1 MPEESPKPDQLEGG
15 AYEVIRARLDKHAA
29 TLRDGLDALNAERL
43 QVFGGIETALLAT
56 ERVSTEHNCVARD
69 LVAVGKHRFLFGYNI
84 QFGLKQT
91 TDVAD
96 VFAAYDYDPESR
108 TFTGIP
114 VGEVL
119 KDPRF
124 EEDFAYL
131 FKYYREAVFQKFMI
145 IGPHLY
151 MAMRIGKTVDD
162 LKTFKWKINSDGSL
176 EYIGN
181 RFDHE
186 YVYPAQH
193 EFEWTRAHRGMHRSG
208 LHPHVSIEDR
218 VFVETVGGD
227 LTIKVE
233 DNTASGQGIYSEPV
247 TESDQTLDDAEIFYA
262 VVGSLILL
270 KILPYRESLHRY
282 LVFNDKTKSVHRIDA
297 IGDSCVLLP
306 DDQGII
312 FANGYLLQTGEVKT
326 FDHGVLD
333 MRFERKVASANGED
347 VLYSF
352 YNRPAGEYVLL
363 PYNRIQQS
371 VENPIMCSGRSLF
384 GDGQLVLFRGDGQ
397 PQKHHALQI
406 WQTPYLDDESSSAA
420 ATDKQSFLYKIGN
433 PELVRGMAEARELLT
448 LLHKDDSFAGLYL
461 DVVKRAGDLLDAY
474 FWLDRAECQS
484 LAAPIKEIKKAGE
497 SAIGEFDK
505 VQKLRAVA
513 SERTATIREAVEK
526 LVRET
531 KTTPPEDLQG
541 FVHQLAGLRKLRG
554 EIIGLRD
561 VRYTDPAVIEAF
573 ETEVV
578 TTTDEV
584 SQRTV
589 AFLLGEDSLKSYAAS
604 IDAQEAALEKIT
616 KVTEAD
622 EVATAL
628 DQAAAEL
635 EMLIDIVGGLKIEDA
650 TQTTEIIERIST
662 LYARLNGT
670 RGSLRNKR
678 KELARGEGEA
688 QFSAQLKLLSQAL
701 ANYLDLCDSPEK
713 CDESLTRLM
722 VQVEELEGKFAEFDE
737 YIEQIATRREEIYD
751 AFESRR
757 TQLVEARGKRAGALF
772 KSAERILAGIRNRVA
787 AFGEV
792 EEIHSYFATDPMIE
806 KVRDLIGQLQK
817 LGDSVKSDDLQ
828 TRLKTLR
835 EDGVRQLKDK
845 KELYVDGENVIRFGK
860 NAFNVNTQALEM
872 TIVPHDESMA
882 FHLTGTKFYEP
893 ITDPAF
899 LATRDAWDL
908 EVPSESPGVARVEYL
923 AWQYLTTVGRGGP
936 AAPTFSAAPESS
948 DLQTTDNRQPTTDLL
963 SSLQSFMQ
971 PRYAEGYTKGIHD
984 EDAAKLLA
992 ELLPIQAEAGLLRY
1006 SPRDR
1011 AAAHL
1016 FWKSWE
1022 DPAKDRLA
1030 NQFASYGKRRS
1041 LFEGGDETAAW
1052 KERLASAFAD
1062 WRSSHGLFLDL
1073 HPQRAA
1079 DYLSEELAAGGPFVV
1094 SAAAAELS
1102 RKFHHTLVAKRGEA
1116 MLKESLGD
1124 DSVPPFVKFEI
1135 ARDWLAGF
1143 AANYPDA
1150 LEGTPAG
1157 LLAAVIDEAAAHLA
1171 CGGFEQRAVKS
1182 VTLAFKAEGLRSS
1195 HPRIQDATLEIH
1207 YSEFLD
1213 RLARHERTDAA
1224 AFRALAT
1231 RKSELTDIK
1240 RQEMRLDEFKPK
1252 VMSAFVR
1259 NRLIDEVYLPLVGDN
1274 LAKQLGTAGANTRT
1288 DRMGLLLLVS
1298 PPGYG
1303 KTTLMEYIANRLGL
1317 TFVKINGPALGHSVT
1332 SLDPAEAPNA
1342 SARAEVERANLALE
1356 MGDNV
1361 MLYLD
1366 DIQHTDPEFL
1376 QKFISLCDAQ
1386 RKIEGVW
1393 KGQPRTYDLR
1403 GRKVAVVMA
1412 GNPYTESGG
1421 KFQIPDMLANRADTY
1436 NLGDILG
1443 GHEAAFKAS
1452 YIENALTSN
1461 ATLSILASRSQK
1473 DVLML
1478 IRVAETGSRDGADFE
1493 GNYTPAEIEEMLAV
1507 VKHLLSVRDT
1517 ILRVN
1522 LQYIKSAA
1530 QEDAYRTEPPFKLQ
1544 GSYRNMARI
1553 AEKILPLMTPEEVR
1567 QIVIDHYRSESQ
1579 NLTTAAEANL
1589 LKFYEME
1596 GLLDEDQAARW
1607 EQIKKEFNKRKLLG
1621 GAGENDPVA
1630 RVVAQMSQFNDG
1642 LEAIKE
1648 GISSAGQHY
1657 ARPQSLT
1664 DETVA
1669 HLRQIIEGLRAVPVQ
1684 VDIKVVPVQDE
1695 KGSIE
1700 KIDAPDDGPSL
1711 EFKPEVNQG

>member
-1 MPEESPKPDQLEGG
+1 MPEPTPKPDQLEGG

-29 TLRDGLDALNAERL
+29 TLRAGLDALNAERL
-43 QVFGGIETALLAT
+43 QVFGGIQTALLGT
-56 ERVSTEHNCVARD
+56 ERVATEHNCVARD
-69 LVAVGKHRFLFGYNI
+69 LVTIGKHRFLFGYNI

-91 TDVAD
+91 TDIKD
-96 VFAAYDYDPESR
+96 VFAAYDFNPETR
-108 TFTGIP
+108 GFTAVP
-114 VGEVL
+114 VEEVL
-119 KDPRF
+119 GDPKF
-124 EEDFAYL
+124 TEDFAYL
-131 FKYYREAVFQKFMI
+131 FKYYREAVFQKFMV

-151 MAMRIGKTVDD
+151 LKMRSGKTIDD
-162 LKTFKWKINSDGSL
+162 IKAFKWRINSNGSL
-176 EYIGN
+176 EYLGN

-186 YVYPAQH
+186 VVYPAQQ
-193 EFEWTRAHRGMHRSG
+193 EFQWQRAHRGMHRAG
-208 LHPHVSIEDR
+208 MHPHISIEDR

-227 LTIKVE
+227 LTVKIE

-262 VVGSLILL
+262 TVGSLILL
-270 KILPYRESLHRY
+270 KILPYRESLHRH
-282 LVFNDKTKSVHRIDA
+282 LVFNEKTKTVHRIDT

-306 DDQGII
+306 DDQGLI

-326 FDHGVLD
+326 FDHGMLD
-333 MRFERKVASANGED
+333 MRFERKVASSNGED
-347 VLYSF
+347 VLYCF
-352 YNRPAGEYVLL
+352 YNRASGDYVLL
-363 PYNRIQQS
+363 SYNRIQQS
-371 VENPIMCSGRSLF
+371 VETPIVCSGHSLF
-384 GDGQLVLFRGDGQ
+384 GDGRLVLFRGDGQ
-397 PQKHHALQI
+397 PQRHHALQV
-406 WQTPYLDDESSSAA
+406 WQTPYLDDETSTAA
-420 ATDKQSFLYKIGN
+420 ATNKDSFLYKVGN
-433 PELVRGMAEARELLT
+433 PELVRGMAESRELLT

-461 DVVKRAGDLLDAY
+461 DIVKRSGDLLDAY
-474 FWLDRAECQS
+474 FWLDRPECQS
-484 LAAPIKEIKKAGE
+484 LAAPVREIKKAGE
-497 SAIGEFDK
+497 AAIGEFEK

-513 SERTATIREAVEK
+513 TERTTAVRAAVEK
-526 LVRET
+526 LIRET
-531 KTTPPEDLQG
+531 QTSPPDALQG

-554 EIIGLRD
+554 EIIALRD
-561 VRYTDPAVIEAF
+561 VRYTDPAAVDAF
-573 ETEVV
+573 EKEVV
-578 TTTDEV
+578 DTTDAV
-584 SQRTV
+584 SNKTV
-589 AFLLGEDSLKSYAAS
+589 DFLLGEDSLKTYAAS
-604 IDAQEAALEKIT
+604 IDTQEAALSKIA

-622 EVATAL
+622 EIATAL
-628 DQAAAEL
+628 DQAATEL
-635 EMLIDIVGGLKIEDA
+635 EMLIEIVGGLKIADA
-650 TQTTEIIERIST
+650 TQTTAIIERISA

-678 KELARGEGEA
+678 RELSRGEGEA
-688 QFSAQLKLLSQAL
+688 QFAAQMKLLSQAL
-701 ANYLDLCDSPEK
+701 ANYLDLCDTPEK
-713 CDESLTRLM
+713 VDESLTRLM

-737 YIEQIATRREEIYD
+737 YIEQIAVRREEIYD
-751 AFESRR
+751 AFEGRR

-787 AFGEV
+787 SLTEV
-792 EEIHSYFATDPMIE
+792 EAIHSYFATDPMIE
-806 KVRDLIGQLQK
+806 KVRDLIGQLQT
-817 LGDSVKSDDLQ
+817 LGDTVKADGLQ
-828 TRLKTLR
+828 TRVKTLR

-845 KELYVDGENVIRFGK
+845 KDLYVEGENVIRFGK
-860 NAFNVNTQALEM
+860 NSFNVNTQPLEM
-872 TIVPHDESMA
+872 TIVPHEDAMA
-882 FHLTGTKFYEP
+882 FHLTGTKFFEP
-893 ITDPAF
+893 ITDPDF

-908 EVPSESPGVARVEYL
+908 EVPSESPRVARAEYL
-923 AWQYLTTVGRGGP
+923 AWQFLLHAPASSTLLTPDPRP
-936 AAPTFSAAPESS
+936 PTP
-948 DLQTTDNRQPTTDLL
+948 DLL
-963 SSLQSFMQ
+963 PAVQSFMQ

-992 ELLPIQAEAGLLRY
+992 HLLPIHAEAGLLRFG
-1006 SPRDR
+1006 PRTR
-1011 AAAHL
+1011 AAALL
-1016 FWKSWE
+1016 FWECWD
-1022 DPAKDRLA
+1022 DPAKSRLA
-1030 NQFASYGKRRS
+1030 GQFASYGKRRS
-1041 LFEGGDETAAW
+1041 LFAGGDEIGPW
-1052 KERLASAFAD
+1052 KQRLATAFHTWTAD
-1062 WRSSHGLFLDL
+1062 HGLFPDID
-1073 HPQRAA
+1073 PAKAA
-1079 DYLSEELAAGGPFVV
+1079 DYLAEELAAAGTFLV

-1102 RKFHHTLVAKRGEA
+1102 RHFHQALVAKRA
-1116 MLKESLGD
+1116 DTVFKDLLSD
-1124 DSVPPFVKFEI
+1124 TASPAFVRYEI

-1143 AANYPDA
+1143 AVNHPEA
-1150 LEGTPAG
+1150 LQDTPAE
-1157 LLAAVIDEAAAHLA
+1157 LLAVVIDEAAVHFAR
-1171 CGGFEQRAVKS
+1171 GGFEQRAVKTVALS
-1182 VTLAFKAEGLRSS
+1182 FRADALRSS
-1195 HPRIQDATLEIH
+1195 HPRISDSTLEIH

-1213 RLARHERTDAA
+1213 RLEKHERTDAA
-1224 AFRALAT
+1224 TFRALAE
-1231 RKSELTDIK
+1231 RKSQLTGVK

-1252 VMSAFVR
+1252 VMSSFVR
-1259 NRLIDEVYLPLVGDN
+1259 NRLIDEVYLPLIGDN

-1288 DRMGLLLLVS
+1288 DRSGLLLLIS

-1303 KTTLMEYIANRLGL
+1303 KTTIMEYVANRLGL
-1317 TFVKINGPALGHSVT
+1317 TFVKINGPALGHRVL

-1342 SARAEVERANLALE
+1342 SARMEVERANLALE

-1393 KGQPRTYDLR
+1393 KGKARTYDLR

-1452 YIENALTSN
+1452 YIENCLTAN
-1461 ATLSILASRSQK
+1461 ATLSKLASRSQK

-1553 AEKILPLMTPEEVR
+1553 ADKVLPLMTPEEVR

-1579 NLTTAAEANL
+1579 NLTAAAEANL

-1596 GLLDEDQAARW
+1596 GLLDETQAARW
-1607 EQIKKEFNKRKLLG
+1607 EQIKKEFNKRKLMG

-1630 RVVAQMSQFNDG
+1630 RVVAQMTQFNDG
-1642 LEAIKE
+1642 LEAIKD
-1648 GISSAGQHY
+1648 GISAAGQNY
-1657 ARPQSLT
+1657 AQPQTLT
-1664 DETVA
+1664 DQTVQQ
-1669 HLRQIIEGLRAVPVQ
+1669 LRQIIEGLRAVPVQ

-1700 KIDAPDDGPSL
+1700 SLNASEKPPLAFEPDV
-1711 EFKPEVNQG
+1711 KQG

>member
-1 MPEESPKPDQLEGG
+1 MAEETPKPDQLEGG

-29 TLRDGLDALNAERL
+29 TLRGGLDALNAERL
-43 QVFGGIETALLAT
+43 EVFGGIETALLAT

-69 LVAVGKHRFLFGYNI
+69 LVAIGKRRFLFGYNI

-91 TDVAD
+91 TDIKD
-96 VFAAYDYDPESR
+96 VFAAYEFDQQSR
-108 TFTGIP
+108 VFTALP
-114 VGEVL
+114 VEEVL
-119 KDPRF
+119 AGSRF
-124 EEDFAYL
+124 AEDFAYL
-131 FKYYREAVFQKFMI
+131 FKYYREAVFLKFMI

-151 MAMRIGKTVDD
+151 LVMRAGKTVDD
-162 LKTFKWKINSDGSL
+162 IKAFKWRFAGDGTL
-176 EYIGN
+176 EYLGN

-186 YVYPAQH
+186 CVFPAQQ
-193 EFEWTRAHRGMHRSG
+193 EFQWQRAHRGMHRAG
-208 LHPHVSIEDR
+208 IHPHISIEDR

-227 LTIKVE
+227 LTVKIE
-233 DNTASGQGIYSEPV
+233 DNTATGQGIYSEPV
-247 TESDQTLDDAEIFYA
+247 SESDQTLDDAEIFYA
-262 VVGSLILL
+262 TVGSLILL
-270 KILPYRESLHRY
+270 KILPYRESLHRH
-282 LVFNDKTKSVHRIDA
+282 LVFNEKTKTVHRIDA

-306 DDQGII
+306 DDHGLI
-312 FANGYLLQTGEVKT
+312 FANGYLLQSGEVKT
-326 FDHGVLD
+326 FDHGLLD
-333 MRFERKVASANGED
+333 MRFERKVASSNGED

-352 YNRPAGEYVLL
+352 YNRAVGDYVLL
-363 PYNRIQQS
+363 SYNRIQQS
-371 VENPIMCSGRSLF
+371 VETPIVCSGYSLF
-384 GDGQLVLFRGDGQ
+384 GDGELVLFRGDGQ

-406 WQTPYLDDESSSAA
+406 WQTPYLDDETSTAA
-420 ATDKQSFLYKIGN
+420 ATNKDSFLYKIGN

-448 LLHKDDSFAGLYL
+448 LLNKDDSFAGLYL
-461 DVVKRAGDLLDAY
+461 DIVKRSGDLLDAY

-484 LAAPIKEIKKAGE
+484 LAAPVREIKKAGE
-497 SAIGEFDK
+497 AAIGEFEK

-513 SERTATIREAVEK
+513 AERTGLIRTAVEK

-531 KTTPPEDLQG
+531 QSSPPDALQG

-554 EIIGLRD
+554 EIIALRD
-561 VRYTDPAVIEAF
+561 VRYTDAAIIGEF
-573 ETEVV
+573 EKEVV
-578 TTTDEV
+578 ETTDSV
-584 SQRTV
+584 SARTV
-589 AFLLGEDSLKSYAAS
+589 DFLLGEDSLKSYAAA
-604 IDAQEAALEKIT
+604 IDTQDAALAKIA

-622 EVATAL
+622 GVATAL
-628 DQAAAEL
+628 DEAATEL
-635 EMLIDIVGGLKIEDA
+635 EMLIEIVGGLKIADA
-650 TQTTEIIERIST
+650 TQTTAIIERISA

-678 KELARGEGEA
+678 KELARSEGEA
-688 QFSAQLKLLSQAL
+688 QFAAQMKLLSQAL
-701 ANYLDLCDSPEK
+701 ANYLDLCDTPEK

-751 AFESRR
+751 AFEGRR
-757 TQLVEARGKRAGALF
+757 TQLVEARGKRAGAFF

-787 AFGEV
+787 SFGEV

-806 KVRDLIGQLQK
+806 KVRDLIGQLQQ
-817 LGDSVKSDDLQ
+817 LGDSVKADDLQ

-845 KELYVDGENVIRFGK
+845 KDLYVDGENVIRFGK
-860 NAFNVNTQALEM
+860 NSFNVNTQPLEM
-872 TIVPHDESMA
+872 AIVPHDEAMA

-893 ITDPAF
+893 ITDEEF
-899 LATRDAWDL
+899 LATREAWDL
-908 EVPSESPGVARVEYL
+908 EVPSESPRVARVEYL
-923 AWQYLTTVGRGGP
+923 VWQFLHHGI
-936 AAPTFSAAPESS
+936 AS
-948 DLQTTDNRQPTTDLL
+948 NDLL
-963 SSLQSFMQ
+963 ASVQAFMQ

-984 EDAAKLLA
+984 EDAAKTLVQ
-992 ELLPIQAEAGLLRY
+992 LLPIHAEAGLLRFG
-1006 SPRDR
+1006 PRDR
-1011 AAAHL
+1011 AAAVL
-1016 FWKSWE
+1016 FWESWS
-1022 DPAKDRLA
+1022 DPAKVRLA
-1030 NQFASYGKRRS
+1030 GQFASYGKRRS
-1041 LFEGGDETAAW
+1041 LFAGGDEIESW
-1052 KERLASAFAD
+1052 KKRLAEAFAKWSTD
-1062 WRSSHGLFLDL
+1062 HGLFVDV
-1073 HPQRAA
+1073 HRTKVG
-1079 DYLSEELAAGGPFVV
+1079 DYLSEELAAGGVFLV

-1102 RKFHHTLVAKRGEA
+1102 RQFHHALVAKRAEGVFKELLGEQETPA
-1116 MLKESLGD
+1116 
-1124 DSVPPFVKFEI
+1124 FVRYEI

-1143 AANYPDA
+1143 AVNHPEA
-1150 LEGTPAG
+1150 LADTPAD
-1157 LLAAVIDEAAAHLA
+1157 LLSAMIDEAAVHFSR
-1171 CGGFEQRAVKS
+1171 GGVEQRAVKS
-1182 VTLAFKAEGLRSS
+1182 VSLSFRVEGLRSS
-1195 HPRIQDATLEIH
+1195 HQRIVGGALEFH

-1213 RLARHERTDAA
+1213 RIDRHERTDAA
-1224 AFRALAT
+1224 AFRALSE
-1231 RKSELTDIK
+1231 RKSQLTGAK
-1240 RQEMRLDEFKPK
+1240 RQAMRLDEFKPK

-1259 NRLIDEVYLPLVGDN
+1259 NRLIDEVYLPLIGDN

-1288 DRMGLLLLVS
+1288 DRMGLLLLIS

-1303 KTTLMEYIANRLGL
+1303 KTTIMEYVANRLGL
-1317 TFVKINGPALGHSVT
+1317 TFVKINGPALGHRVL

-1342 SARAEVERANLALE
+1342 SARMEVERANLALE

-1393 KGQPRTYDLR
+1393 KGQARTYDLR

-1443 GHEAAFKAS
+1443 GHEAAFKGS
-1452 YIENALTSN
+1452 YIENSLTSN
-1461 ATLSILASRSQK
+1461 ATLSKLASRSQK

-1493 GNYTPAEIEEMLAV
+1493 GNYTPAEVEEMLAV

-1522 LQYIKSAA
+1522 LQYIASAA
-1530 QEDAYRTEPPFKLQ
+1530 QEDAYRAEPPFKLQ
-1544 GSYRNMARI
+1544 GSYRNMNRI
-1553 AEKILPLMTPEEVR
+1553 AEKVLPLMTPEEVR

-1596 GLLDEDQAARW
+1596 GLLDEKQAARW
-1607 EQIKKEFNKRKLLG
+1607 EQIKKEFGKRKLLG
-1621 GAGENDPVA
+1621 AGGENDPVA
-1630 RVVAQMSQFNDG
+1630 RVVAQLTQFNDG
-1642 LEAIKE
+1642 LEAIKD
-1648 GISSAGQHY
+1648 GISRAGERY
-1657 ARPQSLT
+1657 AAPQSLA
-1664 DETVA
+1664 DQTVEQ
-1669 HLRQIIEGLRAVPVQ
+1669 LRTIIEGLRAVPVQ

-1700 KIDAPDDGPSL
+1700 KMDAPDRPALD
-1711 EFKPEVNQG
+1711 FKPDVNQG

>member
-1 MPEESPKPDQLEGG
+1 MPEQTPKPDQLEGG

-29 TLRDGLDALNAERL
+29 TLRSGLDALNTERL
-43 QVFGGIETALLAT
+43 DVFGGIQTALLGT
-56 ERVSTEHNCVARD
+56 ERVATEHNCVARD

-91 TDVAD
+91 TDIKD
-96 VFAAYDYDPESR
+96 VFAAYDYNPETR
-108 TFTGIP
+108 GFTALP
-114 VGEVL
+114 VDQVL
-119 KDPRF
+119 ADPRF
-124 EEDFAYL
+124 AEDFAYL
-131 FKYYREAVFQKFMI
+131 FKYYREAVFQKFMV

-151 MAMRIGKTVDD
+151 LKMRSGKTIDD
-162 LKTFKWKINSDGSL
+162 IKAFKWRINADGSL
-176 EYIGN
+176 EYLGN

-186 YVYPAQH
+186 VVYPAQQ
-193 EFEWTRAHRGMHRSG
+193 EFQWQRAHRGMHRPG
-208 LHPHVSIEDR
+208 MHPHISIEDR

-227 LTIKVE
+227 LTVKIE

-247 TESDQTLDDAEIFYA
+247 SESDQTLDDAEIFYA
-262 VVGSLILL
+262 IVGSLILL
-270 KILPYRESLHRY
+270 KILPYRESLHRH
-282 LVFNDKTKSVHRIDA
+282 LVFNDKTKTVHRIDA

-306 DDQGII
+306 DDHGII

-326 FDHGVLD
+326 FDHGILD
-333 MRFERKVASANGED
+333 MRFERKVASSNGED
-347 VLYSF
+347 FLYSF
-352 YNRPAGEYVLL
+352 YNRALGDYVLL
-363 PYNRIQQS
+363 SYNRIQQS
-371 VENPIMCSGRSLF
+371 VETPIVCSGYSLF

-397 PQKHHALQI
+397 PQRHHALQV
-406 WQTPYLDDESSSAA
+406 WQTPYLDDETSTAA
-420 ATDKQSFLYKIGN
+420 ATNKDSFLYKVGN
-433 PELVRGMAEARELLT
+433 PELVRGMAESRELLT
-448 LLHKDDSFAGLYL
+448 LLNKDDSFAGLYL
-461 DVVKRAGDLLDAY
+461 DIVKRSGDLLDAY

-484 LAAPIKEIKKAGE
+484 LAAPLREIKKAGE
-497 SAIGEFDK
+497 TAIGEFEK

-513 SERTATIREAVEK
+513 SERTTTVRAAVEK
-526 LVRET
+526 LIRET
-531 KTTPPEDLQG
+531 QTSPPDALHG

-554 EIIGLRD
+554 EIIALRD
-561 VRYTDPAVIEAF
+561 VRYTDPAAVDAF
-573 ETEVV
+573 EKEVV
-578 TTTDEV
+578 ATTDAV
-584 SQRTV
+584 SNKTV
-589 AFLLGEDSLKSYAAS
+589 DFLLGEDSLKSYAAS
-604 IDAQEAALEKIT
+604 IDTQEAALSKIA

-628 DQAAAEL
+628 DQAATEL
-635 EMLIDIVGGLKIEDA
+635 EMLIEIVGGLKIADA
-650 TQTTEIIERIST
+650 TQTTAIIERISA

-678 KELARGEGEA
+678 RELSRGEGEA
-688 QFSAQLKLLSQAL
+688 QFAAQMKLLSQAL
-701 ANYLDLCDSPEK
+701 ANYLDLCDTPEK

-737 YIEQIATRREEIYD
+737 YIEQIAIRREEIYD
-751 AFESRR
+751 AFEGRR

-787 AFGEV
+787 SLNEV
-792 EEIHSYFATDPMIE
+792 EAIHSYFATDPMIE
-806 KVRDLIGQLQK
+806 KVRDLIGQLHK
-817 LGDSVKSDDLQ
+817 LGDSVKADDLQ
-828 TRLKTLR
+828 TRVKTLR

-845 KELYVDGENVIRFGK
+845 KDLYVEGENVIRFGK
-860 NAFNVNTQALEM
+860 NSFNVNTQPLEM
-872 TIVPHDESMA
+872 TIVPHEDAMA

-908 EVPSESPGVARVEYL
+908 EVPSESPRVARAEYL
-923 AWQYLTTVGRGGP
+923 AWQFLL
-936 AAPTFSAAPESS
+936 SS
-948 DLQTTDNRQPTTDLL
+948 DLRPSTFRPSDSPPSDLRPLDLQTFDLL
-963 SSLQSFMQ
+963 PAVQTFMQ

-984 EDAAKLLA
+984 EDAAKILA
-992 ELLPIQAEAGLLRY
+992 HLLPIHAEAGLLRFG
-1006 SPRDR
+1006 PRDR
-1011 AAAHL
+1011 AAALL
-1016 FWKSWE
+1016 FWESWD

-1030 NQFASYGKRRS
+1030 GQFASYGKRRS
-1041 LFEGGDETAAW
+1041 LFAGGDEIGAW
-1052 KERLASAFAD
+1052 KQRLATAFRTWTSD
-1062 WRSSHGLFLDL
+1062 HGLFPDID
-1073 HPQRAA
+1073 AA
-1079 DYLSEELAAGGPFVV
+1079 KAAYYLAEELAAGGAFLV

-1102 RKFHHTLVAKRGEA
+1102 RHFHQALVAKRA
-1116 MLKESLGD
+1116 ESVFKDLLGD
-1124 DSVPPFVKFEI
+1124 TNSPAFVRYEI

-1143 AANYPDA
+1143 AINHPESLQD
-1150 LEGTPAG
+1150 TPAE
-1157 LLAAVIDEAAAHLA
+1157 LLAAVIDEAAVHSAR
-1171 CGGFEQRAVKS
+1171 GGFEQRAVK
-1182 VTLAFKAEGLRSS
+1182 TLPLSFRAEGLRSS
-1195 HPRIQDATLEIH
+1195 HPRIADSTLEVH

-1213 RLARHERTDAA
+1213 RLEKHERTDAA
-1224 AFRALAT
+1224 AFRVLAE
-1231 RKSELTDIK
+1231 RKSQLTGVK
-1240 RQEMRLDEFKPK
+1240 RDEMRLDEFKPK
-1252 VMSAFVR
+1252 VMSSFVR
-1259 NRLIDEVYLPLVGDN
+1259 NRLIDEVYLPLIGDN
-1274 LAKQLGTAGANTRT
+1274 LAKQLGTAGPNTRT
-1288 DRMGLLLLVS
+1288 DRSGLLLLIS

-1303 KTTLMEYIANRLGL
+1303 KTTIMEYVANRLGL
-1317 TFVKINGPALGHSVT
+1317 TFVKINGPALGHRVL

-1342 SARAEVERANLALE
+1342 SARMEIERANLALE

-1393 KGQPRTYDLR
+1393 KGKARTYDLR

-1443 GHEAAFKAS
+1443 GHEAAFKGS
-1452 YIENALTSN
+1452 YIENCLTAN
-1461 ATLSILASRSQK
+1461 VTLSKLASRSQK

-1507 VKHLLSVRDT
+1507 VKHLLAVRDT

-1530 QEDAYRTEPPFKLQ
+1530 QEDAYRTEPPFRLQ

-1553 AEKILPLMTPEEVR
+1553 ADKILPLMTPQEVR

-1579 NLTTAAEANL
+1579 NLTAAAEANL

-1596 GLLDEDQAARW
+1596 GLLDETQAARW
-1607 EQIKKEFNKRKLLG
+1607 EQIKKEFNKRKLMG

-1630 RVVAQMSQFNDG
+1630 RVVAQMTQFNDG
-1642 LEAIKE
+1642 LEAIKN
-1648 GISSAGQHY
+1648 GISAAGQSY
-1657 ARPQSLT
+1657 AQPQTLT
-1664 DETVA
+1664 DQTVQQ
-1669 HLRQIIEGLRAVPVQ
+1669 LRQLIEGLRAVPVQ

-1700 KIDAPDDGPSL
+1700 KIDAPDSPAL

>member
-29 TLRDGLDALNAERL
+29 TLRGGLDALNAERL

-69 LVAVGKHRFLFGYNI
+69 LVAIGKRRFLFGYNI

-91 TDVAD
+91 TDIKD
-96 VFAAYDYDPESR
+96 VFAAYEFNPEAR
-108 TFTGIP
+108 TFTALP
-114 VGEVL
+114 VEEVL
-119 KDPRF
+119 AGPRF
-124 EEDFAYL
+124 AEDFAYL
-131 FKYYREAVFQKFMI
+131 FKYYREAVFLKFMI

-151 MAMRIGKTVDD
+151 LVMRAGKTIDD
-162 LKTFKWKINSDGSL
+162 IKAFKWRLDGDGTL
-176 EYIGN
+176 EYLGN

-186 YVYPAQH
+186 CVFPAQQ
-193 EFEWTRAHRGMHRSG
+193 EFQWQRAHRGMHRAG
-208 LHPHVSIEDR
+208 AHPHISIEDR

-227 LTIKVE
+227 LTVKIE

-247 TESDQTLDDAEIFYA
+247 SESDQTLDDAEIFYA
-262 VVGSLILL
+262 TIGSLILL
-270 KILPYRESLHRY
+270 KILPYRESLHRH
-282 LVFNDKTKSVHRIDA
+282 LVFNEKTKTVHRIDA

-306 DDQGII
+306 DDHGLI
-312 FANGYLLQTGEVKT
+312 FANGYLLQSGEVKT
-326 FDHGVLD
+326 FDHGLLD
-333 MRFERKVASANGED
+333 MRFERKVASSNGED

-352 YNRPAGEYVLL
+352 YNRAAGDYVLL
-363 PYNRIQQS
+363 SYNRIQQS
-371 VENPIMCSGRSLF
+371 VETPIVCSGYSLF

-406 WQTPYLDDESSSAA
+406 WQTPYLDDETSTAA
-420 ATDKQSFLYKIGN
+420 ATNKDSFLYKIGN
-433 PELVRGMAEARELLT
+433 PELVRGMAESRELLT
-448 LLHKDDSFAGLYL
+448 LLNKDDSFAGLYL
-461 DVVKRAGDLLDAY
+461 DIVKRSGDLLDAY

-484 LAAPIKEIKKAGE
+484 LAAPVREIKKAGE
-497 SAIGEFDK
+497 AAIGEFEK
-505 VQKLRAVA
+505 VQKLRTVA
-513 SERTATIREAVEK
+513 AERTSVIRAAVEK

-531 KTTPPEDLQG
+531 RTSPPDALQG

-554 EIIGLRD
+554 EIIALRD
-561 VRYTDPAVIEAF
+561 VRYTDPAVVGAF
-573 ETEVV
+573 EKEVV
-578 TTTDEV
+578 ETTDAV
-584 SQRTV
+584 SARTV
-589 AFLLGEDSLKSYAAS
+589 DFLLGEDSLKSYAAA
-604 IDAQEAALEKIT
+604 IDTQEAALAKIA

-628 DQAAAEL
+628 DQAATEL
-635 EMLIDIVGGLKIEDA
+635 EMLIEIVGGLKIADA
-650 TQTTEIIERIST
+650 TQTTAIIERISA

-678 KELARGEGEA
+678 RELARGEGEA
-688 QFSAQLKLLSQAL
+688 QFAAQMKLLSQAL
-701 ANYLDLCDSPEK
+701 ANYLDLCDTPEK

-751 AFESRR
+751 AFEGRR
-757 TQLVEARGKRAGALF
+757 TQLVEARGKRAGAFF

-787 AFGEV
+787 SFGEV

-806 KVRDLIGQLQK
+806 KVRDLIGQLQT
-817 LGDSVKSDDLQ
+817 LGDTVKADDLQ

-860 NAFNVNTQALEM
+860 NSFNVNTQPLEM
-872 TIVPHDESMA
+872 TIVPHEEAMA
-882 FHLTGTKFYEP
+882 FHLTGTKFFEP
-893 ITDPAF
+893 ITDAEF

-908 EVPSESPGVARVEYL
+908 EVPSESPRVARVEYL
-923 AWQYLTTVGRGGP
+923 VWQFLHHGNGSDGGL
-936 AAPTFSAAPESS
+936 ASVQA
-948 DLQTTDNRQPTTDLL
+948 
-963 SSLQSFMQ
+963 FMQ

-984 EDAAKLLA
+984 EDAAKIL
-992 ELLPIQAEAGLLRY
+992 EKLLPTHAEAGLLRFG
-1006 SPRDR
+1006 PLDR
-1011 AAAHL
+1011 AAAVL
-1016 FWKSWE
+1016 FWESWN
-1022 DPAKDRLA
+1022 DPAKGRLA
-1030 NQFASYGKRRS
+1030 GQFASYGKRRS
-1041 LFEGGDETAAW
+1041 LFAGGDETEAW
-1052 KERLASAFAD
+1052 KKRLAEAFAKWSAD
-1062 WRSSHGLFLDL
+1062 HGLFTGVVSAK
-1073 HPQRAA
+1073 AA
-1079 DYLSEELAAGGPFVV
+1079 DYLSEELASGGSFLV

-1102 RKFHHTLVAKRGEA
+1102 RHFHQALVAKRAEQVF
-1116 MLKESLGD
+1116 KELLGD
-1124 DSVPPFVKFEI
+1124 TESPAFIRYEI

-1143 AANYPDA
+1143 AVNHPEA
-1150 LEGTPAG
+1150 LADTPAD
-1157 LLAAVIDEAAAHLA
+1157 LLPAVIDEAAVHFAR
-1171 CGGFEQRAVKS
+1171 GGFEQRAVKS
-1182 VTLAFKAEGLRSS
+1182 VTLSLRVEGLRSS
-1195 HPRIQDATLEIH
+1195 HPRVVDGALEIH

-1213 RLARHERTDAA
+1213 RLDRHERTDAA
-1224 AFRALAT
+1224 AFRALAE
-1231 RKSELTDIK
+1231 RKSQLTGAK
-1240 RQEMRLDEFKPK
+1240 RQAMRLDEFKPK

-1259 NRLIDEVYLPLVGDN
+1259 NRLIDEVYLPLIGDN

-1288 DRMGLLLLVS
+1288 DRMGLLLLIS

-1303 KTTLMEYIANRLGL
+1303 KTTIMEYVANRLGL
-1317 TFVKINGPALGHSVT
+1317 TFVKINGPALGHRVL

-1342 SARAEVERANLALE
+1342 SARMEVERANLALE

-1393 KGQPRTYDLR
+1393 KGQARTYDLR
-1403 GRKVAVVMA
+1403 GRKVCVVMA

-1443 GHEAAFKAS
+1443 GHEAAFKSS
-1452 YIENALTSN
+1452 YIENSLTSN
-1461 ATLSILASRSQK
+1461 ATLSKLASRSQK

-1493 GNYTPAEIEEMLAV
+1493 GNYTPAEVEEMLAV
-1507 VKHLLSVRDT
+1507 VKHLLTVRDT

-1522 LQYIKSAA
+1522 LQYIASAA

-1544 GSYRNMARI
+1544 GSYRNMNRI
-1553 AEKILPLMTPEEVR
+1553 AEKVLPLMTPEEVR

-1596 GLLDEDQAARW
+1596 GLLDEKQAARW
-1607 EQIKKEFNKRKLLG
+1607 EQIKKEFGKRKLLG
-1621 GAGENDPVA
+1621 AGGENDPVA
-1630 RVVAQMSQFNDG
+1630 RVVAQLTQFNDG
-1642 LEAIKE
+1642 LEAIKD
-1648 GISSAGQHY
+1648 GISRAGQSY
-1657 ARPQSLT
+1657 AQPQTLA
-1664 DETVA
+1664 EQTVEQ
-1669 HLRQIIEGLRAVPVQ
+1669 LRTIIEGLRAVPVQ

-1700 KIDAPDDGPSL
+1700 SVDASGKPPLAFEPD
-1711 EFKPEVNQG
+1711 VRQG